1 MDELQKV
8 IRVIKKVLPDAPHK
22 TLITI
27 DATTGQNGLDQ
38 VKTFK
43 ELVDVNGIIV
53 TKLDGTSKGGIL
65 IAIAS
70 ETKIPI
76 HYIGVGEQIDDMD
89 IFNAKEFTKGLLGL

>member
-1 MDELQKV
+1 M
-8 IRVIKKVLPDAPHK
+8 
-22 TLITI
+22 ITI

-65 IAIAS
+65 LAIAS
-70 ETKIPI
+70 ETNIPI
-76 HYIGVGEQIDDMD
+76 HYVGVGESVDDMD
-89 IFNAKEFTKGLLGL
+89 VFNAKEFTKGLLGL